1 MPRTGRPGLTH
12 REKRELWHRWKAG
25 QTLSEIGRAL
35 NKHAGS
41 VHGVLALTGGIEPRG
56 RVRSLRAL
64 RLSDREEISRG
75 LGQGF
80 SFRHISRMISRP
92 ASTVS
97 REVSRN
103 GGRSA
108 YRAVQA
114 DMRALAQLLRPK
126 PCLLSQ
132 RQKLRTLV
140 AEKLALEW
148 SPVQISGWLSCEYDT
163 DPSMQI
169 SHETIYKSLF
179 IQARGVLKRE
189 LISHLRSNRT
199 MRRAKT
205 WTTAGQPRGQIIDAV
220 SISQRPAEVEDRAV
234 PGHWEGDLISGSGNT
249 HMATLVERAS
259 RFVVLVKVE
268 GKDTTSVV
276 GALRRRI
283 QSLPDGMMRSLTW
296 DRGTEMAQHKQITLA
311 TSVDIYFCDPQSPWQ
326 RGTNEN
332 TNRLLRQYFPKK
344 TNLAVHSED
353 DLNLV
358 AERLNTRPRKTL
370 GFKTPAY
377 KLAEMLR

>member
-1 MPRTGRPGLTH
+1 MPRIGRPGLTH

-41 VHGVLALTGGIEPRG
+41 VHGVLAVTGGIEPRA
-56 RVRSLRAL
+56 RVRSSRAL
-64 RLSDREEISRG
+64 RLGDREEISRG

-80 SFRHISRMISRP
+80 SFRRISRLINRS

-103 GGRSA
+103 GGRLA

-114 DMRALAQLLRPK
+114 DMRALTQILRPK

-132 RQKLRTLV
+132 HQMLRDIV
-140 AEKLALEW
+140 AEKLAFEW
-148 SPVQISGWLSCEYDT
+148 SPVQISGWLNHEYAT
-163 DPSMQI
+163 DPSKQI

-199 MRRAKT
+199 MRRGKT

-220 SISQRPAEVEDRAV
+220 SISERPSEVEDRAV
-234 PGHWEGDLISGSGNT
+234 LGHWEGYLIFGSGNT

-259 RFVVLVKVE
+259 RFVMLVKVE

-276 GALRRRI
+276 GALKRHI
-283 QSLPDGMMRSLTW
+283 QSLPEGVMRSLTW

-311 TSVDIYFCDPQSPWQ
+311 TKVDIYFCDPQSPWQ

-344 TNLAVHSED
+344 TNLAVHSQD
-353 DLNLV
+353 DLDLV
-358 AERLNTRPRKTL
+358 AKRLNTRPRKTL